1 MCSMRGEGGQVL
13 LLDEVSVIDK
23 DCFDGICE
31 VLSIIDHSRRPNA
44 RAADC
49 FGPVHAVLFGDF
61 KLAYLS

>member
-1 MCSMRGEGGQVL
+1 M
-13 LLDEVSVIDK
+13 IDK

-49 FGPVHAVLFGDF
+49 FGPVHVLLFGDF
-61 KLAYLS
+61 KSTYLNYTGFFVYSQLF